1 MHKIQVL
8 VLVFLPDGAYECSA
22 VYSKIAVYN
31 PRGQYLTTKK
41 LSDIY
46 LHLKGGIYIAGGQK
60 FIIRK

>member
-1 MHKIQVL
+1 MNPVTL
-8 VLVFLPDGAYECSA
+8 TPDSDVA
-22 VYSKIAVYN
+22 VYTL
-31 PRGQYLTTKK
+31 RGQYLTTKK